1 MCYLLFVFF
10 YDSKEII
17 NYLKS
22 YHQLASPLGD
32 SLAIPKVV
40 EENPEKS
47 SHLVGASI
55 DTSC

>member
-1 MCYLLFVFF
+1 MLSIISFV
-10 YDSKEII
+10 YDSNVII

-32 SLAIPKVV
+32 SLAIPKIA
-40 EENPEKS
+40 EENREKS